1 MATAINQAEQTS
13 ESCPRHPDIIKI
25 PKFPSLHLEPK
36 LPIQGVASFWFAFH
50 EIHFVYHLLVPTL

>member
-13 ESCPRHPDIIKI
+13 ESLNIIKI

-36 LPIQGVASFWFAFH
+36 LPIQGVASFCFALYKTD
-50 EIHFVYHLLVPTL
+50 FVYHLLVPTL